1 MFHQAEAGMDE
12 VILFFVKAAM
22 KDCHGFVIYAI
33 ITLIVN
39 LIMI

>member
-1 MFHQAEAGMDE
+1 MDE
-12 VILFFVKAAM
+12 AILFVKAAM
-22 KDCHGFVIYAI
+22 KDCHCFVIYAI